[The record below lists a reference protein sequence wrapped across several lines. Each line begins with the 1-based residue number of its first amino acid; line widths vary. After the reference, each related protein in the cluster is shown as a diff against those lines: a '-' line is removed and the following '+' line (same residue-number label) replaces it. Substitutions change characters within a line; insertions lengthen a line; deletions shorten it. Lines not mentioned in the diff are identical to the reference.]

1 MTSKSTRK
9 REEER
14 GKDRAEERAE
24 WRDGERDK
32 ERERESEE
40 RGKRER
46 ERERE
51 RKREREERERE
62 RERQT
67 TTTTMHLNFIHFF
80 LLPLQ
85 KKKFQGSSC
94 FTLLRTKANKFN
106 VCYSIFSP
114 RCRCAEDF
122 FEEIF
127 QGLRE
132 NRRSR
137 ASCRCAY
144 VVAISFSE
152 K

>member
-1 MTSKSTRK
+1 MNPKGPALPFLDFFLSSVFGFCFGKILTFWGK
-9 REEER
+9 R
-14 GKDRAEERAE
+14 
-24 WRDGERDK
+24 
-32 ERERESEE
+32 
-40 RGKRER
+40 RER
-46 ERERE
+46 ERE
-51 RKREREERERE
+51 REREERERE
-62 RERQT
+62 RDDHDNDASQL
-67 TTTTMHLNFIHFF
+67 H
-80 LLPLQ
+80 PLFSPSLA

>member
-1 MTSKSTRK
+1 MNPKGPVLPFLDFFLSSVFGFCF
-9 REEER
+9 
-14 GKDRAEERAE
+14 GKILKVVLF
-24 WRDGERDK
+24 G
-32 ERERESEE
+32 RERE
-40 RGKRER
+40 
-46 ERERE
+46 
-51 RKREREERERE
+51 REREERERE
-62 RERQT
+62 RDDHDNDASQL
-67 TTTTMHLNFIHFF
+67 H
-80 LLPLQ
+80 PLFCSFPC

-106 VCYSIFSP
+106 VCYSIFIP

>member
-1 MTSKSTRK
+1 MNPKGPALPFLDFFLSSVFGFCFGKILTFWGK
-9 REEER
+9 R
-14 GKDRAEERAE
+14 
-24 WRDGERDK
+24 
-32 ERERESEE
+32 
-40 RGKRER
+40 RER

-51 RKREREERERE
+51 REKRERE
-62 RERQT
+62 RET

-80 LLPLQ
+80 APSLA

-94 FTLLRTKANKFN
+94 STLLRTKANKFN

-132 NRRSR
+132 NRHSR

>member
-1 MTSKSTRK
+1 MNPKGPALPFLDFFLSSVFGFCFVKYLLF
-9 REEER
+9 
-14 GKDRAEERAE
+14 
-24 WRDGERDK
+24 GERE
-32 ERERESEE
+32 ERERQ
-40 RGKRER
+40 KRER
-46 ERERE
+46 ERE
-51 RKREREERERE
+51 
-62 RERQT
+62 T

-80 LLPLQ
+80 APSLA

-106 VCYSIFSP
+106 VCYSIFIP

>member
-1 MTSKSTRK
+1 MNPKGPALPFLDFFLSSVFGFCY
-9 REEER
+9 
-14 GKDRAEERAE
+14 GKTQLF
-24 WRDGERDK
+24 G
-32 ERERESEE
+32 
-40 RGKRER
+40 RER
-46 ERERE
+46 ERREKEKERVFVKE
-51 RKREREERERE
+51 RDDHDNDAS
-62 RERQT
+62 QL
-67 TTTTMHLNFIHFF
+67 HPFF
-80 LLPLQ
+80 LLPYA
-85 KKKFQGSSC
+85 KKNSKAPGASHFYA
-94 FTLLRTKANKFN
+94 LKANKFN

>member
-1 MTSKSTRK
+1 MNPKGPALPFLDFFLSSVFGFCFVKYLLF
-9 REEER
+9 
-14 GKDRAEERAE
+14 
-24 WRDGERDK
+24 GERE
-32 ERERESEE
+32 ERERQ
-40 RGKRER
+40 KRER
-46 ERERE
+46 ERE
-51 RKREREERERE
+51 
-62 RERQT
+62 T

-80 LLPLQ
+80 APSLA

>member
-1 MTSKSTRK
+1 MNPKGPALPFLDFFLSSVFGFCY
-9 REEER
+9 
-14 GKDRAEERAE
+14 GKILTF
-24 WRDGERDK
+24 W
-32 ERERESEE
+32 ERERE
-40 RGKRER
+40 KRER
-46 ERERE
+46 ERESFC
-51 RKREREERERE
+51 KRERDDH
-62 RERQT
+62 
-67 TTTTMHLNFIHFF
+67 TTTMHLNFIHFF
-80 LLPLQ
+80 APSLA

-132 NRRSR
+132 NRRSC